1 MWPSVVS
8 PHDASLA
15 TCWGTVLLPVLV
27 GAPLCGRRRGLWFAV
42 PSGIAWALCTPLFIV
57 LRSSLRFSLI
67 GFRSGGVSHP
77 HWYGTNLLQWCL
89 VWPVLARRGQRH
101 RHRHRSRSSSAGA
114 SRPVAPASTKP
125 EEPSSSPLPSSLRLE
140 AVVVSKECVV
150 GPYGPSSCFLERSDQ
165 LSRKEVDLRRAMF
178 VLIIG
183 KKSMITLELV
193 AEEVAVGFDLE
204 LASLSV
210 HRTSP
215 EDFVLLLPSEE
226 AALQVFNNGVV
237 FDNLTCYMKFMRCQD
252 LHMLSLLPSSIMS
265 QTLSGPPQYPAPC
278 SGTPYD

>member
-1 MWPSVVS
+1 VVRGSVWDRLGTLYPPVHHTKVQPQVQPHRVSVRRRVS
-8 PHDASLA
+8 PPLVRDKPASM
-15 TCWGTVLLPVLV
+15 
-27 GAPLCGRRRGLWFAV
+27 
-42 PSGIAWALCTPLFIV
+42 
-57 LRSSLRFSLI
+57 
-67 GFRSGGVSHP
+67 VSI
-77 HWYGTNLLQWCL
+77 
-89 VWPVLARRGQRH
+89 WPVLARRGQRH

-114 SRPVAPASTKP
+114 SGPVAPASTKS
-125 EEPSSSPLPSSLRLE
+125 EEPSSSPLPSPLRLE
-140 AVVVSKECVV
+140 AVVVSKECIV
-150 GPYGPSSCFLERSDQ
+150 GPYGPYSCFLERSDQ

-215 EDFVLLLPSEE
+215 EDFVLLLPSKA

-237 FDNLTCYMKFMRCQD
+237 FDNLTCYMKFMLCQD

-265 QTLSGPPQYPAPC
+265 QTLSGPPRYPAPC
-278 SGTPYD
+278 SGTPYDYKFAWGFLFEC